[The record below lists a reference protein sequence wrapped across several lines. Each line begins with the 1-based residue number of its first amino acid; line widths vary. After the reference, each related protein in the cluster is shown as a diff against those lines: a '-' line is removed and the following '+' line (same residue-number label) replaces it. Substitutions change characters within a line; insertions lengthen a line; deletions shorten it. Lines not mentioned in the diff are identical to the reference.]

1 MMPTL
6 QISETSTF
14 ASPPPTS
21 SARSDAASG
30 PSGWWGARGWSQEGI
45 VSTGTKALER
55 YGRNSRVKGLP
66 HDQVTVG
73 VSGREAHGR
82 VHDGLVFDGGQSAQA
97 GLPAAAVIGPL
108 DPGNDRDPELLSGPP
123 ALAVQD
129 VLLEQRK
136 EGLHRGVVASGT
148 DLPHR
153 SDEVV
158 TVQSVHELPRPKLRP
173 AVRMHDAASDA
184 TAAGSGVVQGV
195 HRQTRLHPGVHGVAD
210 DPAGEHVLDGAE
222 VEL

>member
-1 MMPTL
+1 RACRPPWWQKSSASCAPSGSSSGLAWRARTMTTCPARDRSLRSTVRNVA
-6 QISETSTF
+6 STSCVTRMK
-14 ASPPPTS
+14 ASHGWRGTS
-21 SARSDAASG
+21 SLACRARTS
-30 PSGWWGARGWSQEGI
+30 
-45 VSTGTKALER
+45 
-55 YGRNSRVKGLP
+55 SRSVHRGLP

-173 AVRMHDAASDA
+173 AVR
-184 TAAGSGVVQGV
+184 
-195 HRQTRLHPGVHGVAD
+195 
-210 DPAGEHVLDGAE
+210 
-222 VEL
+222 

>member
-1 MMPTL
+1 YLLYTDRHYLLILLSMFIIL
-6 QISETSTF
+6 DSLHF
-14 ASPPPTS
+14 S
-21 SARSDAASG
+21 SALLPYLHSFPTRRSSD
-30 PSGWWGARGWSQEGI
+30 
-45 VSTGTKALER
+45 L
-55 YGRNSRVKGLP
+55 
-66 HDQVTVG
+66 
-73 VSGREAHGR
+73 
-82 VHDGLVFDGGQSAQA
+82 
-97 GLPAAAVIGPL
+97 
-108 DPGNDRDPELLSGPP
+108 
-123 ALAVQD
+123 
-129 VLLEQRK
+129 
-136 EGLHRGVVASGT
+136 LHRGVVASGT